1 VKKVLLFIVLAGLLM
16 SGLLAVTS
24 CGTSSTTTA
33 PNTDSQTKPP
43 PGGTTGSDFKPGPD
57 ISIEN
62 FAFSPDTVT
71 TAIGTTV
78 TWTNKDS
85 VNHTVTSQTGVFDSG
100 TLSNGGSFSFTFTQA
115 GTFEY
120 HCSIHT
126 SMHGTVIVQ

>member
-1 VKKVLLFIVLAGLLM
+1 MKKVLLFIVLAGLLI

-24 CGTSSTTTA
+24 CGTSSQTTPGTGL
-33 PNTDSQTKPP
+33 QTSPP
-43 PGGTTGSDFKPGPD
+43 PVSTTGSGFKPGPD

-71 TAIGTTV
+71 IAIGTTV
-78 TWTNKDS
+78 TWKNKDS